1 MNTCVLLQGQV
12 GHSRGD
18 SERRGGRRRGK
29 SRRGEWVDA
38 FLQYVRGGMLSWCW
52 QTCWCWN
59 ADAQP
64 HLSGD
69 GGRVGSDPA
78 ASEVPKGL
86 RARQQTFHLTA
97 DHHLHVHE
105 HRSPSPTSRS
115 RISSVVWACL
125 CLLTVLTVTLR
136 ANLSAGYLETSNC
149 DLSLLVRLSILVK
162 IQKI

>member
-1 MNTCVLLQGQV
+1 MNICVLLQGQV

-18 SERRGGRRRGK
+18 SKRRGGRRRGK
-29 SRRGEWVDA
+29 SRRGEWVE
-38 FLQYVRGGMLSWCW
+38 GGCWLLSWCR
-52 QTCWCWN
+52 QICWCWI

-97 DHHLHVHE
+97 VTIICGFE
-105 HRSPSPTSRS
+105 HRSPSPTPT
-115 RISSVVWACL
+115 SSNFKIPHLLRCL
-125 CLLTVLTVTLR
+125 GVSLPPNGANSDSGEPTCLADIWRLPTVIYPFLY
-136 ANLSAGYLETSNC
+136 G
-149 DLSLLVRLSILVK
+149 
-162 IQKI
+162 

>member
-1 MNTCVLLQGQV
+1 MNTFVLLQGQV

-29 SRRGEWVDA
+29 SRRGEWADA

-78 ASEVPKGL
+78 AGEVPKGL

-97 DHHLHVHE
+97 VTIICGFE
-105 HRSPSPTSRS
+105 HPSPSPTSSNFKIPHLLRCFGVS
-115 RISSVVWACL
+115 LPPNGANSDSGEPTCL
-125 CLLTVLTVTLR
+125 ADIWRLPTVIYPFLY
-136 ANLSAGYLETSNC
+136 G
-149 DLSLLVRLSILVK
+149 
-162 IQKI
+162 